1 MVVAFGGGLTAR
13 AQVVIPRAYFF
24 TEPGFQ
30 GECFT
35 VEAGTNLDNLERILD
50 STGQP
55 FNDRI
60 HSIQLE
66 GPLRLVVFQ
75 HAGFQGESIWIN
87 GDVPDL
93 RAYAFAPGSSGSWA
107 RNVSSVQL
115 QGVEGGVVVFLRW
128 DRREAERVVRA
139 YYLDYLGREPDPIG
153 KRHYLTYLLEGGWS
167 EEQLREAI
175 RRSPEFR
182 SRDVDAIIRREYRE
196 VFHRE
201 PDASGLNTYRKALGR
216 GMTISQMRGDL
227 MNSREGADQRARNAE
242 KHARDAVTRAYREFL
257 KREPDPEGLANY
269 TKLMLQQGLT
279 ESDLRETF
287 RRSRVAPG
295 TRVARLE
302 LQ

>member
-1 MVVAFGGGLTAR
+1 M
-13 AQVVIPRAYFF
+13 
-24 TEPGFQ
+24 
-30 GECFT
+30 
-35 VEAGTNLDNLERILD
+35 
-50 STGQP
+50 
-55 FNDRI
+55 
-60 HSIQLE
+60 
-66 GPLRLVVFQ
+66 
-75 HAGFQGESIWIN
+75 
-87 GDVPDL
+87 
-93 RAYAFAPGSSGSWA
+93 
-107 RNVSSVQL
+107 
-115 QGVEGGVVVFLRW
+115 
-128 DRREAERVVRA
+128 RA

-287 RRSRVAPG
+287 RRSDEYRKVHG
-295 TRVARLE
+295 R
-302 LQ
+302 